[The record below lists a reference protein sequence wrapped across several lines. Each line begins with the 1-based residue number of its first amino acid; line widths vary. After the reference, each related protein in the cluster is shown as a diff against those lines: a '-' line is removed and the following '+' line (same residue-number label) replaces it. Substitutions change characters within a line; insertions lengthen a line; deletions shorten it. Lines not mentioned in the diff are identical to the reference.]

1 MNKIIITT
9 LLLCTGLI
17 TAGCEKTYSVE
28 EFKKDHKLY
37 EKWKM
42 KCMTSGD
49 LDSQNCKNAEQ
60 AYRES
65 LPTWGWGRTG
75 STNDDKQESEKK
87 QDNK

>member
-9 LLLCTGLI
+9 LLLCTGLLA
-17 TAGCEKTYSVE
+17 AGCEKTHSVE

-42 KCMTSGD
+42 KCLTSGD
-49 LDSQNCKNAEQ
+49 LNSKNCKNAEQ
-60 AYRES
+60 AEFETRKK
-65 LPTWGWGRTG
+65 WGGFG